1 MVNRVT
7 LIGNLGKDPE
17 VRKLENGASVA
28 KFSIATDEGYR
39 DSSGS
44 WVDRTEWHDIVA
56 WRGLADRAENG
67 LKKGMLVYVE
77 GKLST
82 RKWTDQNN
90 IERYRTEI
98 VANYFRILNSRGL
111 GENQG
116 SNGGGMESSP
126 NTFSPAAPTTG
137 TQPATT
143 TASAPVEDDDDLPF

>member
-28 KFSIATDEGYR
+28 KFSVATDEGYR

-44 WVDRTEWHDIVA
+44 WVDRTEWHDVVA
-56 WRGLADRAENG
+56 WRGLAERAESN

-90 IERYRTEI
+90 VERYRTEI

-111 GENQG
+111 GNNEQEESNNYASANAVSSTPITNG
-116 SNGGGMESSP
+116 SQTTSSP
-126 NTFSPAAPTTG
+126 PM
-137 TQPATT
+137 
-143 TASAPVEDDDDLPF
+143 EDDDDLPF